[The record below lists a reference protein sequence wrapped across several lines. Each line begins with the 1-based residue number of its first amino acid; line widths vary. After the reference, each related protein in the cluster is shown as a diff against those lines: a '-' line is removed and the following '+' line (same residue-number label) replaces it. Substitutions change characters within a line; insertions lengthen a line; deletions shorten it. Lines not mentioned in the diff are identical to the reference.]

1 MKLVF
6 PFAVALIAMFSL
18 SSCEQKQE
26 QKQEQ
31 IEIED
36 GQTYSLRVNSD
47 GDVKGKL
54 YNIKGGY
61 RCEVPGHR
69 TYLFPYHAIRSL
81 TKIE

>member
-18 SSCEQKQE
+18 SSCEQNQE

-36 GQTYSLRVNSD
+36 VQTYSLRVNSD

-61 RCEVPGHR
+61 RCKVGGR
-69 TYLFPYHAIRSL
+69 TYLIPYHAVSWL